1 MLLTCAVFVF
11 LMFNL
16 PSRQS
21 GVVRE
26 EVGVARSAP
35 RQKTSTHFEA
45 PKTPEGVTGVV
56 PPPPGV
62 GGIPAYLEGGSKQEQ
77 ERKKEQKGKRR
88 KVEEKPLK
96 VLNGLLGLPLL
107 KDYVKNLKEGLDEL
121 FYTIKPASL
130 GEYKYT
136 Q

>member
-1 MLLTCAVFVF
+1 
-11 LMFNL
+11 MFNL

-45 PKTPEGVTGVV
+45 PKTPDIAPSPPDEGVTGVA

-62 GGIPAYLEGGSKQEQ
+62 GGIPAYPEGGSKQEQ
-77 ERKKEQKGKRR
+77 EKKKGKRR
-88 KVEEKPLK
+88 KDEEKPLK